1 MVSLE
6 EKSKGVVNLIN
17 EQMLT
22 INTLR
27 ITSINVLQL
36 MSGCG
41 SQGRDR
47 NLPFKKQT
55 LQMQLLEIILHFLL
69 GEHQ

>member
-36 MSGCG
+36 MSDCG

-47 NLPFKKQT
+47 NLPFKKQK
-55 LQMQLLEIILHFLL
+55 LQMQLLEIILNFL

>member
-36 MSGCG
+36 MSDCG

-47 NLPFKKQT
+47 NLPSKKQK
-55 LQMQLLEIILHFLL
+55 LQMQLLEIILNFL